1 MNFTCDLHRAIMSHN
16 LILVYQGGFTQEATK
31 SILTLAERNLES
43 SREHPAIKRKVF
55 NVVMESLQ
63 NIVKHNDELHQN
75 EHRSHKAVFLIRK
88 ERNRYAIMSG
98 NTVDRKKV
106 QDLKTRLDRI
116 NSLDKEGLKE
126 LYKNTLK
133 GTTISE
139 KGGAGL
145 GFLNMARK
153 SDETL
158 WFDFEKVSETHSF
171 FRLKVSLSCET
182 QN

>member
-1 MNFTCDLHRAIMSHN
+1 MNFAYGLHRAIMSQN
-16 LILVYQGGFTQEATK
+16 LILMYQGGFTQETTK

-43 SREHPAIKRKVF
+43 SREHPATKRKVF

-75 EHRSHKAVFLIRK
+75 EHRSHNAVFLIAK
-88 ERNRYAIMSG
+88 ECNRYAIMSA
-98 NTVDRKKV
+98 NTVNQKKV
-106 QDLKTRLDRI
+106 QDLKIRLDRI

-133 GTTISE
+133 GATISE

-153 SDETL
+153 SDETI

-171 FRLKVSLSCET
+171 FRLEVSLSRET